1 MNKNEIKNYLNE
13 IKDYAVKQNPT
24 DKPFIRQYLND
35 TADDLCRDIADYGLK
50 GLISNKRMIELQNFI
65 HEYVVKLHP

>member
-1 MNKNEIKNYLNE
+1 MNKNEIKIYLNE

-35 TADDLCRDIADYGLK
+35 TADDLCRNIADYGF
-50 GLISNKRMIELQNFI
+50 SNKRMIELQNFT
-65 HEYVVKLHP
+65 HEYVAKLHP

>member
-13 IKDYAVKQNPT
+13 IKDEAVKQNPT

-35 TADDLCRDIADYGLK
+35 TADDLCRNIADYGLK
-50 GLISNKRMIELQNFI
+50 ELISNKRMIELQNFA
-65 HEYVVKLHP
+65 HEYAAKLHP